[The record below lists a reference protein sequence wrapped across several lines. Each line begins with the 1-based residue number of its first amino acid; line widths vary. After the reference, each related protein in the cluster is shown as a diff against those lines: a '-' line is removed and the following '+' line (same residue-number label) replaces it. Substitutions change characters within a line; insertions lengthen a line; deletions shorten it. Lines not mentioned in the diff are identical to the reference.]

1 MRRVAP
7 LSLLL
12 ALLACEPNPGGG
24 PAPGASPASSSIT
37 VTADDAT
44 LLIAAEDH
52 DELLVVDRASRE
64 VQARIAVGDAP
75 THVVVLPDGRA
86 VVTNRYSHSISVVDV
101 GARQVV
107 RTVTVGVEPYGL
119 TVLDG
124 RTVAVALAGE
134 EALAVVDVER
144 GVVEK
149 KIDLGMRDPRA
160 VAKTARDGLLV
171 SHLGAG
177 ALTRIDVE
185 TGFVS
190 THDVTTFNENGP
202 RTFPN
207 HLRSITLTP
216 DGESA
221 LIAHSQANADTVRAP
236 LGEGFDDFGGGV
248 GCGYS
253 GCARELGAVVP
264 AVTEVQV
271 TTGEIIVPVPA
282 PLDSS
287 SSNGAMDREDCFDC
301 GFGVAS
307 APNPPSFL
315 NPFEARF
322 TGVSLNNPTAV
333 LAIDGE
339 NGLLVVLAGTKN
351 ALLLRRPLRGTAD
364 DVIGYVRIG
373 NGASGA
379 TLTHDG
385 ARAYV
390 WNQFDASITEIEIPR
405 IGARDA
411 NATRFGA
418 ATTPAPTG
426 GTPTEEFVPVAE
438 FEGATNVLVDD
449 ALAPDVSLGR
459 KLFHDATDARISRD
473 HAISCAS
480 CHPDGRSDGR
490 TWQFTFGPR
499 NTPQLGGGI
508 LDTAPFH
515 WPGDVTTHREL
526 NTMTVLAFM
535 GGAGL
540 DVESMDAIG
549 AFIDTIRAAPPRTAL
564 DESLPLAA
572 ERGRGLFHDPAVGCA
587 SCHAGAHFTNNQ
599 NHDIGSQASVNDI
612 TSFQTPVLHGL
623 SRSAPY
629 LHDGSAPTLRAL
641 VDQWVATDQM
651 GTGSH
656 LSRADLDDLIAYLET
671 L

>member
-1 MRRVAP
+1 MRRIVVS

-12 ALLACEPNPGGG
+12 ALLACEPNPGDG
-24 PAPGASPASSSIT
+24 PAPGASPASSAIT
-37 VTADDAT
+37 VTADDAN

-64 VQARIAVGDAP
+64 VLARIAVGDAP
-75 THVVVLPDGRA
+75 THVVTLADGRA
-86 VVTNRYSHSISVVDV
+86 IVTNRYGHSISVVDV
-101 GARQVV
+101 GARRVV

-124 RTVAVALAGE
+124 RTVAVALSGE
-134 EALAVVDVER
+134 EALAVVDVDE
-144 GVVEK
+144 GVVER
-149 KIDLGMRDPRA
+149 KIDLGMKDPRA
-160 VAKTARDGLLV
+160 VAKTARDGVLV

-177 ALTRIDVE
+177 ALTRVDIE

-190 THDVTTFNENGP
+190 THDVSTTNENGP
-202 RTFPN
+202 STFPN
-207 HLRSITLTP
+207 HLRSLTLTP

-221 LIAHSQANADTVRAP
+221 LIAHSQANSDTVRAP
-236 LGEGFDDFGGGV
+236 LGEGFDEFGGG

-264 AVTEVQV
+264 AITEVQV
-271 TTGEIIVPVPA
+271 TTGDVIVPVVA
-282 PLDSS
+282 PPPTM
-287 SSNGAMDREDCFDC
+287 SNDGEMDRAVDCFDC
-301 GFGVAS
+301 GVGVAS

-322 TGVSLNNPTAV
+322 TGVSLNNPTVV

-364 DVIGYVRIG
+364 DVIGFVRVG
-373 NGASGA
+373 NGATGA
-379 TLTHDG
+379 TLSHDG
-385 ARAYV
+385 AHAYV
-390 WNQFDASITEIEIPR
+390 WNQFDASVTEIEIPR

-411 NATRFGA
+411 NGTRFG
-418 ATTPAPTG
+418 TTNTQLSPASS
-426 GTPTEEFVPVAE
+426 EEFVPVAE
-438 FEGATNVLVDD
+438 FDSATTALVED
-449 ALAPDVSLGR
+449 ALAPDASLGR

-549 AFIDTIRAAPPRTAL
+549 AFIDTIRAASPRTAL
-564 DESLPLAA
+564 DETLPPAA
-572 ERGRGLFHDPAVGCA
+572 ERGRGLFNDPSVGCT
-587 SCHAGAHFTNNQ
+587 SCHAGAHFTNNE

-612 TSFQTPVLHGL
+612 THFQTPVLHGL

-641 VDQWVATDQM
+641 VDQWVATDKM